1 MKQGWEYKKF
11 SEIFDLQMGRTPAR
25 DKKSYWEGDNLWVS
39 IGDMGDCKY
48 ISHTKESISDIA
60 IKEAKMPIVPPD
72 TALMSFKL
80 SIGKTAIASKH
91 LCTNEAIM
99 AFIPKEGIEV
109 SSEFLYY
116 YLSHYKW
123 EGNRAAM
130 GKTINKRIISDAII
144 SLPPIS
150 EQHSIVAEL
159 DKINEIIDLKKAQL
173 KDLDLLAQSIF
184 YDMFGDPIENPKG
197 WEVKKLGDNV
207 KVIGGYAF
215 KSKMFANEGI
225 PVLRIGNINSGVFK
239 STNMVF
245 WEEDSSLKRYEIL
258 PGDLVMSLTGTVGKS
273 DYGNVCVLSEEYPK
287 YYLNQRNAKIEIIS
301 NIEKYYLAAILK
313 NEEVKSK
320 LTGISR
326 GVRQANISNKD
337 IESLQIPLPPL
348 SLQQS
353 FAEKI
358 QAIESQKSAIKQS
371 LAEVETLLASR
382 MDYWFN

>member
-1 MKQGWEYKKF
+1 MKEGWEYKKF

-72 TALMSFKL
+72 TALLSFKL
-80 SIGKTAIASKH
+80 SIGKTAITSIH

-123 EGNRAAM
+123 EGNRAAK

-144 SLPPIS
+144 SLPPLS
-150 EQHSIVAEL
+150 EQQSIVAEL

-184 YDMFGDPIENPKG
+184 YDMFGDPIENQKG
-197 WEVKKLGDNV
+197 WEVKKLGDACSAQNGLV
-207 KVIGGYAF
+207 NPQEEPYNKMYHVGPANIVSNTGEIIELKTAEEENLKSGKYMFEPGMVLYSKIRPNLNKVALATFVGICSADMYPLICGDDIEPLFLLSTLNHQHFLKYAI
-215 KSKMFANEGI
+215 E
-225 PVLRIGNINSGVFK
+225 NSG
-239 STNMVF
+239 
-245 WEEDSSLKRYEIL
+245 R
-258 PGDLVMSLTGTVGKS
+258 
-273 DYGNVCVLSEEYPK
+273 
-287 YYLNQRNAKIEIIS
+287 
-301 NIEKYYLAAILK
+301 
-313 NEEVKSK
+313 
-320 LTGISR
+320 
-326 GVRQANISNKD
+326 ANIPKINREALFAYN
-337 IESLQIPLPPL
+337 IMLPPL
-348 SLQQS
+348 SLQKS
-353 FAEKI
+353 FASKI

-371 LAEVETLLASR
+371 LAEMETLLASR
-382 MDYWFN
+382 MDYYFN